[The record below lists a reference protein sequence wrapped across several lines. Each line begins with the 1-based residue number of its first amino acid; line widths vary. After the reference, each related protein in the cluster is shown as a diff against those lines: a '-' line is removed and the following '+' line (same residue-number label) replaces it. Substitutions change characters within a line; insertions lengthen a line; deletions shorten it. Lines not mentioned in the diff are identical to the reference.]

1 MKTIVR
7 KRVAGARQNLSAV
20 SRKSWWKN
28 AEKKLLRLLLIKYM
42 VDELTEE
49 EKSYLSQKIP

>member
-1 MKTIVR
+1 M
-7 KRVAGARQNLSAV
+7 AGARQNLSAV